1 MADLERSSQQP
12 DDNDGPASQI
22 AWLREV
28 LARHERSLVRYA
40 ARITGDAELG
50 RDVAQD
56 TFLRL
61 ASVDRAELDGHL
73 VQWLYTVARRRAIDV
88 RRKEQRMQTLTA
100 EAAAACTCHEP
111 DPTSAV
117 DRRDEM
123 VRVHEVLSLLGE
135 REQEAVRLKFEH
147 GLSYREIA
155 GVLGITPNH
164 VGVILHTALNAV
176 RQQFKQVDEPT
187 LDSRLESTNEALAS
201 EPRSKRS

>member
-1 MADLERSSQQP
+1 MAELEPSSQQP
-12 DDNDGPASQI
+12 DDSAGPASQI

-73 VQWLYTVARRRAIDV
+73 VQWLFTVCRRRAIDV

-100 EAAAACTCHEP
+100 EAAAACTCHAP

-117 DRRDEM
+117 DRRDET
-123 VRVHEVLSLLGE
+123 
-135 REQEAVRLKFEH
+135 VRLKFEH

-176 RQQFKQVDEPT
+176 RQQLKQVDE
-187 LDSRLESTNEALAS
+187 LKFASRLESTNATLAS
-201 EPRSKRS
+201 EPRSNRS